1 MTFRERLKTGSLL
14 LLDGA
19 MGTQLQNAGLK
30 SGQRPETLCFTAPE
44 TVVDIHRRYIAA
56 GSEVI
61 YANTFQAN
69 AHKLEGT
76 GYTVAQTVDA
86 AVRLAREAAKNTNVF
101 VALDVGPIGELLE
114 PLGTLRF
121 EEAYEI
127 YLEIVCAGENAGADL
142 IVFETFT
149 DLYDMKAA
157 VLAAKEHSDLP
168 IISTMT
174 FEENHRTFTG
184 CTVPAMALTLEGLGA
199 DAIGFNCSLGPKEIL
214 PLAQELVQWTSL
226 PLVIKPNAGL
236 PDPATNEYN
245 ITPEEFAAEMVPYLD
260 CGVRI
265 LGGCCGTTPQFIQ
278 DLKTELSA
286 ALADRQVPDPAAR
299 TVRRGVCCATHA
311 CELNG
316 VRVIG
321 ERINPTGKKR
331 FQQALREYD
340 LNYILE
346 RGIEQQ
352 DAGADILDVNVGL
365 PGLDEPKMMAD
376 VVKALQGVVDLPLQ
390 IDSSDPAA
398 IEAGLRVC
406 NGKAIVNS
414 VNGKREVLETVL
426 PIVKKYGAAVVGL
439 TMDENGIPQTAE
451 ERFAIAQRILDA
463 ALFYGIPKEDVFI
476 DCLTLTVSAQQD
488 QAKETLKAVRRVTEE
503 LGLHTVLGV
512 SNISFGLP
520 ERIRITESFLVQAMQ
535 CGLNLPIVNPNQK
548 QIMDAICAFR
558 VLSGEDQDGA
568 VYIERF
574 ANAQPASP
582 AAPVSAADGGMDIQT
597 AVMKG
602 LKEECAR
609 LTRQLLET
617 KTELAVINEDLI
629 PALDAV
635 GDRYEKGE
643 IFLPQ
648 LINAANASCEGFEI
662 IKTRIANRGGE
673 SVSKGKIIVATVQGD
688 IHDIGKNIVK
698 VILEN
703 YGYQVIDLG
712 RDVPIERVVEAA
724 IEQDVHLIG
733 LSALMTTTVSSMA
746 ATIRALRESG
756 HPCKIW
762 VGGAVLTPEYA
773 AEIGADYY
781 AKDAK
786 QSVDIAKEV
795 LG

>member
-1 MTFRERLKTGSLL
+1 MNFVELLKSRPYLL
-14 LLDGA
+14 MDGA
-19 MGTQLQNAGLK
+19 MGTQLQAAGLK
-30 SGQRPETLCFTAPE
+30 LGQRPETLCFTAPE
-44 TVVDIHRRYIAA
+44 VVTDVHRRYLRA
-56 GSEVI
+56 GANI
-61 YANTFQAN
+61 LYTNTFQAN
-69 AHKLEGT
+69 GHKLAGT
-76 GYTVAQTVDA
+76 GYGVSEVVHQ
-86 AVRLAREAAKNTNVF
+86 AVKLARTAAKETGAL
-101 VALDVGPIGELLE
+101 VAVDVGPIGELLE

-121 EEAYEI
+121 EDAYEL
-127 YLEIVCAGENAGADL
+127 YREVVTAGEAAGADL
-142 IVFETFT
+142 VAFETFA

-157 VLAAKEHSDLP
+157 VLAAKENTHLP
-168 IISTMT
+168 ILSTMT

-184 CTVPAMALTLEGLGA
+184 CTVPAMALTLEGLGV

-214 PLAQELVQWTSL
+214 PLAQELAQWTTL
-226 PLVIKPNAGL
+226 PMVIKPNAGL
-236 PDPATNEYN
+236 PDPATNLYT
-245 ITPEEFAAEMVPYLD
+245 ITPEEFAAQMLPYLEL
-260 CGVRI
+260 GVQL
-265 LGGCCGTTPQFIQ
+265 LGGCCGTTPDFIAS
-278 DLKTELSA
+278 LRNRLAGKTPA
-286 ALADRQVPDPAAR
+286 PRQGKPR
-299 TVRRGVCCATHA
+299 QGVCCPSHVT
-311 CELNG
+311 ELNG

-376 VVKALQGVVDLPLQ
+376 VVKALQGVVSLPLQ
-390 IDSSDPAA
+390 IDSSDPQA

-414 VNGKREVLETVL
+414 VNGKREVLDTVL
-426 PIVKKYGAAVVGL
+426 PIVKKYGAGVVGL

-451 ERFAIAQRILDA
+451 ARFAIAERILNA
-463 ALFYGIPKEDVFI
+463 ALSYGIPREDVYI

-488 QAKETLKAVRRVTEE
+488 QAVETLKAVRWVTER

-520 ERIRITESFLVQAMQ
+520 DRIRITQSFLTQAMY
-535 CGLNLPIVNPNQK
+535 CGLDLPIVNPNQA
-548 QIMDAICAFR
+548 QIMDTIAAYR
-558 VLSGEDQDGA
+558 VLSGEDVDSA
-568 VYIERF
+568 AYIQRF
-574 ANAQPASP
+574 ASAAPSP
-582 AAPVSAADGGMDIQT
+582 APAAAPAAAGMDIDT
-597 AVMKG
+597 TIAKG

-609 LTRQLLET
+609 LTKELLQS
-617 KTELAVINEDLI
+617 KTELEIINELLI
-629 PALDAV
+629 PALDRV

-648 LINAANASCEGFEI
+648 LINSANASCEAFEV
-662 IKTRIANRGGE
+662 IKTSILNRGGS

-712 RDVPIERVVEAA
+712 RDVPVERVVEET
-724 IEQDVHLIG
+724 IRQDVHLVG

-746 ATIRALRESG
+746 ATIQALRDSG